1 MNEPVQ
7 IDMWGDIA
15 CPWCYIA
22 IRRMDEAIGI
32 FVGAGNGRRTRTR
45 FHSFELAPRLP
56 VGTIS

>member
-22 IRRMDEAIGI
+22 TRRMDEAIGKESSRES
-32 FVGAGNGRRTRTR
+32 GHTTRG
-45 FHSFELAPRLP
+45 L
-56 VGTIS
+56 